1 MAIVQPFRAIRASRE
16 KVTLVSSRPYESYS
30 DAELGAQLEFNP
42 YSFLHIINP
51 GYRFQQESPSE
62 TRFKLVKN
70 RFTEFIEDKILHK
83 DEKPLFY
90 IYKKVTKENTFCGII
105 AATSSEDYL
114 NNTIKKHE
122 DTIHSRE
129 VLFGKYLEA
138 VGFNAEPVLLTY
150 PDNDAIASIL
160 EKYQLLRPEY
170 EFTSTNKKTHY
181 LWLVEDENDIANIS
195 LEFQQ
200 MDAIYIADGHHRSAS
215 SALVSNALKSS
226 NPNHKGTE
234 PYNFFMSY
242 LIPESNLKI
251 DSFSRFI
258 KGLNGYS
265 KEAFLIKLDT
275 WFQISNL
282 GQQLYNPS
290 KKHHFS
296 MYLDGEFYS
305 LFLRKEMYKFENPLS
320 DLDAQILYDL
330 ILNPILGITDLRNN
344 DRINYLPAKNA
355 EIQLKT
361 EVDSGKFKVSFG
373 LFPATVEQI
382 KAIADADLKMPPKS
396 TYIEPKLRSALTL
409 YEF

>member
-1 MAIVQPFRAIRASRE
+1 MAIVKPFRAIRANRE
-16 KVTLVSSRPYESYS
+16 DVSLVSSRPYESYS

-51 GYRFQQESPSE
+51 GYRFQQETSSE
-62 TRFKLVKN
+62 TRFKLVHN
-70 RFTEFIEDKILHK
+70 RFNEFKEDNILKK
-83 DEKPLFY
+83 DKKPSY
-90 IYKKVTKENTFCGII
+90 YVYKKVTGDNNFCGII

-129 VLFGKYLEA
+129 VLFGNYLKA

-150 PDNDAIASIL
+150 PDNNIIGAIL
-160 EKYQLLRPEY
+160 NKYQSLRPEY
-170 EFTSTNKKTHY
+170 EFTSNNKKTHY
-181 LWLVEDENDIANIS
+181 LWLVEDDIDIEGIS
-195 LEFQQ
+195 AEFKK

-215 SALVSNALKSS
+215 SSLVTADLKAN
-226 NPNHKGTE
+226 NPNHLGTE

-242 LIPESNLKI
+242 LIPESDLKI
-251 DSFSRFI
+251 SSFNRFI
-258 KGLNGYS
+258 KDLNGLS
-265 KEAFLIKLDT
+265 KEEFLIKLDE
-275 WFQISNL
+275 WFRISNL
-282 GQQLYNPS
+282 GQQLYYPS

-305 LFLRKEMYKFENPLS
+305 LYLRNSIYQIENPLS

-330 ILNPILGITDLRNN
+330 ILNPILGISDLRN
-344 DRINYLPAKNA
+344 DEKIKYLPAKNA

-361 EVDSGKFKVSFG
+361 EVDSGKFQVSFG

-382 KAIADADLKMPPKS
+382 KDIANADLKMPPKS

>member
-1 MAIVQPFRAIRASRE
+1 LAIVQPFRAIRASRE

-30 DAELGAQLEFNP
+30 DAELGVQLEFNP

-51 GYRFQQESPSE
+51 GYRFQQETPSE
-62 TRFKLVKN
+62 TRFKLVKK

-83 DEKPLFY
+83 DKKPLFY
-90 IYKKVTKENTFCGII
+90 IYKKVTKENTFCGIV

-150 PDNDAIASIL
+150 PDNDTIASIL

-226 NPNHKGTE
+226 NPNHQGTE

-251 DSFSRFI
+251 SSFNRFI